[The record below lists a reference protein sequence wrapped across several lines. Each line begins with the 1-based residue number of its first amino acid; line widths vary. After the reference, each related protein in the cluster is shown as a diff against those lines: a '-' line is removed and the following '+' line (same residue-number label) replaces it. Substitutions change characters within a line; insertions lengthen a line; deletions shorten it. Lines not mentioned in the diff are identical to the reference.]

1 LNREPL
7 SSRIPDSH
15 PQKVAVEETCA
26 RLLGELGSQWFISI
40 RPTTDQVSWEV
51 CLGWRRPDAPIRNR
65 NWVVRPARQDA
76 GSIEKF
82 VRETASQLRR
92 ESAVRFGMEPF
103 GKLSEDD
110 RAKLQDLLGQF
121 GGRLHE
127 DGWITLDDDRQW
139 QRLEEIV
146 HAELGIRLVAS
157 VR

>member
-1 LNREPL
+1 
-7 SSRIPDSH
+7 
-15 PQKVAVEETCA
+15 V
-26 RLLGELGSQWFISI
+26 LGDLGSQWFISI

-82 VRETASQLRR
+82 LRETAHHLQR
-92 ESAVRFGMEPF
+92 ESSVRFGMEPF
-103 GKLSEDD
+103 GKLSEED
-110 RAKLQDLLGQF
+110 REKLQDLLGQF
-121 GGRLHE
+121 GGRLHQ
-127 DGWITLDDDRQW
+127 DNWITIDDDRGW
-139 QRLEEIV
+139 KRLEEIV